1 MYIQVIYGLIF
12 PIRAGESTHVAEP
25 RTSSPWASTWTSS
38 CVLPVERRDPPLA
51 ADAGNVPGLMVGGTT
66 IENKIYPIGDRILL
80 VIWWNIGILLVME
93 ETIICDSMVMD
104 IDNNAIGDFMGDASD
119 HMMAVLK

>member
-1 MYIQVIYGLIF
+1 M
-12 PIRAGESTHVAEP
+12 
-25 RTSSPWASTWTSS
+25 
-38 CVLPVERRDPPLA
+38 
-51 ADAGNVPGLMVGGTT
+51 
-66 IENKIYPIGDRILL
+66 
-80 VIWWNIGILLVME
+80 ME